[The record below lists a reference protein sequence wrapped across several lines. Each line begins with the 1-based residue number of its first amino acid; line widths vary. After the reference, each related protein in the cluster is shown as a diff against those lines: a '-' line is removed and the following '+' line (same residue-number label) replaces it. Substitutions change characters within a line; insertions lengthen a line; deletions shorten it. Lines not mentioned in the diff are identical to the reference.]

1 MRSYLP
7 LRQKQFLRKPKVQW
21 SEGCCP
27 TTSCI
32 FLLDQIFRGSVG
44 RLALDHDIRRLH
56 TYFYIFPIQQRLE
69 IANALVNLIVERWV
83 RYQSSLSQRGAPE
96 N

>member
-1 MRSYLP
+1 M
-7 LRQKQFLRKPKVQW
+7 QW
-21 SEGCCP
+21 SEACCP
-27 TTSCI
+27 TTFRI
-32 FLLDQIFRGSVG
+32 FLLDQIFRGLVG

-56 TYFYIFPIQQRLE
+56 TYFYIFPYQQRLE